1 MRKVLVTI
9 IVIICL
15 ILLIFSYMQWK
26 EKINSAQGMEP
37 SLKEESDSSPD
48 SVDRIEN
55 DEAEDVKPKVDVD
68 RLISL
73 TSNQDEVVSSVF
85 RSRLE
90 ADEVIGYLIVGS
102 DAMDSGEPGYAE
114 RLEIALKEAYGDAI
128 NISTVSFDE
137 ATNSFVA
144 EMGDLVDFDAG
155 YDVVLFEPLTLN
167 SSGEVV
173 VETQHEHIGTFID
186 RVKDEVEDAVVVLHP
201 PQPLHLAKNY
211 PLQVE
216 SVKKFAES
224 NDIPYIDHWTEWPD
238 KDSDDLKSLLDKNSA
253 PNSDGAEIWANT
265 LITYFIAE

>member
-1 MRKVLVTI
+1 MRKVLATI

-15 ILLIFSYMQWK
+15 TLLIFSYMQWK
-26 EKINSAQGMEP
+26 EKTNFAKGMEP
-37 SLKEESDSSPD
+37 SSSKEEAGASSP
-48 SVDRIEN
+48 SVVK
-55 DEAEDVKPKVDVD
+55 DETDDTKPDVDVD
-68 RLISL
+68 RLLSL
-73 TSNQDEVVSSVF
+73 TLNQDETVSSVF
-85 RSRLE
+85 KSRLE
-90 ADEVIGYLIVGS
+90 ADEVIDFLIVGS
-102 DAMDSGEPGYAE
+102 VAMESGEPGYAE
-114 RLEIALKEAYGDAI
+114 RLEIALEEAYGDAI
-128 NISTVSFDE
+128 SISTVSFDE

-211 PLQVE
+211 PLQVG